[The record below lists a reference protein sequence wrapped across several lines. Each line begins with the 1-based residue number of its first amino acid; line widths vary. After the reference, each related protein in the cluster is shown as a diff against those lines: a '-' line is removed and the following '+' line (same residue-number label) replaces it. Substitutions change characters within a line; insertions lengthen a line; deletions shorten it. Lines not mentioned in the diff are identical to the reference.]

1 MKFKKSVLAAA
12 ILTLLLGA
20 PAYAETDGWGAVA
33 GEPESSAWGAGS
45 ETLEVDPAQTQAE
58 PSAWGAETVSE
69 AVKAEPAKP
78 AQAAC
83 GKDDPRYARIAPVL
97 KELQA
102 GQSIE
107 PLQTSFATY
116 ATMNSKIRSILGEN
130 IYISSA
136 DCSEQ
141 HLFEGELTGK
151 VTVAFTE
158 IWQIINDT
166 LRTDDQAMM
175 SFVAKNTRA
184 APEPALSVIS
194 MVQFVHLD
202 DSQIRK
208 LYAVVAPGKAKQP
221 ELDKPLMLELFLMF
235 AGTVNEADKGK
246 TAYLQAEYYSH
257 DKDILKA
264 IYLEKNSGE
273 TQTPGF
279 GREFDMVTR
288 VSSMLKATGL
298 DIKVVGKDAKD
309 LASQ

>member
-12 ILTLLLGA
+12 ILTLVLGA

-33 GEPESSAWGAGS
+33 GEP
-45 ETLEVDPAQTQAE
+45 E

-83 GKDDPRYARIAPVL
+83 GKDDPRYARITPVL

-116 ATMNSKIRSILGEN
+116 ATMNSKIRSILGDN

-151 VTVAFTE
+151 VTVPFAE

-202 DSQIRK
+202 DIQIRK
-208 LYAVVAPGKAKQP
+208 LYAVIAPEKAKVTDI
-221 ELDKPLMLELFLMF
+221 DKPLMLEVFLAF
-235 AGTVNEADKGK
+235 AGTVNESERGK
-246 TAYLQAEYYSH
+246 TVFLDSSDTNRLDGLYV
-257 DKDILKA
+257 
-264 IYLEKNSGE
+264 EKRGGE
-273 TQTPGF
+273 TKTPGLVRVNDI
-279 GREFDMVTR
+279 GAR
-288 VSSMLKATGL
+288 VSSMLQTAG
-298 DIKVVGKDAKD
+298 IRVQIAGSDAKK
-309 LASQ
+309 LASE